1 MRPKLLFVVNE
12 DAFFVSHRLEIG
24 TAARDVGLDV
34 VVAAGPGGARAT
46 LESHGLRTVELP
58 FDRGGRSPTRD
69 ARTLARLA
77 DLYARERPTLVHHVT
92 IKPVLYGS
100 IAAKLTGV
108 RAVVNAISGLG
119 FVFLSQHLSAR
130 ALRVGVEVAYRVA
143 LSGPRVRVVFQN
155 ADDEALFVSRGL
167 VDATRAIRIPGSG
180 VDLERFAERPPHRAE
195 VPLVVLPARLLWDKG
210 VGEFVDAARSL
221 RARGVRARFALVGG
235 GSTNPASV
243 PPARVREW
251 VDEGLIEAWGHRTDM
266 PDVLAEAS
274 LVVLPSYRE
283 GFPLAL
289 AEACAVG
296 RACVTTNVPGCRDVV
311 DDACGWRVPVRDAPA
326 LADAISDALSDR
338 ARLEA
343 MGRRA
348 AQRARDRFGRG
359 AIVASHLALYE
370 ELLGDAWPRATTMSP
385 QERRA
390 VGRVGE

>member
-24 TAARDVGLDV
+24 TAARDAGFDV
-34 VVAAGPGGARAT
+34 VVAAGPGGARSSI
-46 LESHGLRTVELP
+46 ESHGLRTVELP

-69 ARTLARLA
+69 ARTVARLVE
-77 DLYARERPTLVHHVT
+77 LYARERPTLVHHVT

-119 FVFLSQHLSAR
+119 FVFLSKRLSAR
-130 ALRVGVEVAYRVA
+130 VLRGGVESAYRVA

-167 VDATRAIRIPGSG
+167 VDADRVLRIPGSG
-180 VDLERFAERPPHRAE
+180 VDLARFTERPPDRAE
-195 VPLVVLPARLLWDKG
+195 TPVVLLPARLLWDKG

-243 PPARVREW
+243 PPARVRRW
-251 VDEGLIEAWGHRTDM
+251 VDDGVIEAWGHRTDM
-266 PDVLAEAS
+266 PEVLAQAS

-296 RACVTTNVPGCRDVV
+296 RACVTTDVPGCRDVV
-311 DDACGWRVPVRDAPA
+311 DDACGWRVPARDASA
-326 LADAISDALSDR
+326 LADAIADALSDR
-338 ARLEA
+338 TRLEE

-348 AQRARDRFGRG
+348 AQRARERFGRG
-359 AIVASHLALYE
+359 AIVASHLALYRE
-370 ELLGDAWPRATTMSP
+370 MLGDAWPRVASVSP
-385 QERRA
+385 REHGVA
-390 VGRVGE
+390 GRVGE